1 MKKAHGHSDRA
12 YFCMLE
18 KVSEGIMTLAQ
29 IMEPWRASHPYN
41 QVRAGLHPGIGQL
54 VVGLTDLP
62 RSCWTA
68 ALAGDLKQPVLVITP
83 TAEGAKTAYSDLLSL
98 LPEGQVFY
106 FPHLDLLPYEVYAR
120 NVEIA
125 VQRMRVLTRL
135 ARLEPVVVVASVDA
149 LLKKIVSRDI
159 INEYSLSLSVGRKTD
174 IRDLANRL
182 VSMGYTKEDLVDIA
196 GTFSIRGGIIDIFP
210 LTEDVPLRIEF
221 FDDEIESMRYFHPDT
236 QRSLEEVKHVFLPPA
251 GEFPA
256 RPELLVKAG
265 NLLAQELSAVLP
277 SYSGAGR
284 RHLRDNFSPYLE
296 QMEQGIWT
304 QGMEQFLTYLYPEA
318 GGLADYLPPNGLV
331 VLHEPDNIWE
341 NTGKIRGELHS
352 WYYDLLEEGK
362 ILPSFGNNFLDD
374 AQFSAMIRRHS
385 FLLLAHLPE
394 TAGLPVQGKYDVLTR
409 DIPAYKGQ
417 LGRLAEDLKFYK
429 KEKYKIFV
437 SASSQI
443 RKEKLQELMQEMDME
458 GIEIIDAALSR
469 GFDSPAVKTLLLSE
483 TDVLGQNIHAK
494 ARRPMRKGEK
504 IATFLDLKVGDYVVH
519 VNHGIGRYLGV
530 IRLDIGDSH
539 RDYLHI
545 QYAGADKLYVPTD
558 QVDLIQKYVGADGH
572 APKVYK
578 LGGTEWGRIKAK
590 VRTSVQDMAKELL
603 ALYASREALRGHA
616 FSPDTVWQKEFE
628 DAFPYPETPDQLR
641 AVEEIKKDMENGKPM
656 DRLLCGD
663 VGYGKTEVALRAAFK
678 AVMDGKQVAVLVPTT
693 VLAQQ
698 HQRTFEERFAGLP
711 VTIGVL
717 SRFKSA
723 KATSLTLKELAQG
736 TVDVVIGTHRLL
748 SKDVRYKDLGLLI
761 IDEEQRFG
769 VAHKEKIKGIKQN
782 IDVLTLTATPIPR
795 TLHMSLVGV
804 RDMSVIETPPEDRQ
818 PVQTYVMEYQDRVI
832 KEALSREIS
841 RGGQVYFVHNR
852 VNSIFRVA
860 DQIKALVPEAKITIG
875 HGQMKEH
882 ELEEVMLDFVA
893 GDYNVL
899 VCTTIVESGLDIPNV
914 NTLIVDEADHL
925 GLSQLYQL
933 RGRVGRSAKQAY
945 AYFTYKKD
953 KVLSGIAKKRL
964 TAIRDF
970 TELGSGFKIAMRD
983 MEIRGAGN
991 ILGPEQH
998 GHILAVGFDMYCRLV
1013 EEEVTKQRQG
1023 NGLIQE
1029 KITPLLELN
1038 VDAYIPDQ
1046 YVAEVDLKIELY
1058 KRLAAAE
1065 ELKDVDDLEYEVED
1079 RFGTMQQPVRN
1090 LFSLGKLKVL
1100 AQKLRVSGIIQQK
1113 RTIGIRFSADHL
1125 VVGTDLA
1132 EIAQEFGRRISFSV
1146 SGDLEIRVNP
1156 DSLSQESVLQLLI
1169 KILIKLLGFFK
1180 KRSMV

>member
-1 MKKAHGHSDRA
+1 MIFSKI
-12 YFCMLE
+12 
-18 KVSEGIMTLAQ
+18 V
-29 IMEPWRASHPYN
+29 EPWKSRDPYR
-41 QVRAGLHPGIGQL
+41 QVRTGLYPGTGQL

-68 ALAGDLKQPVLVITP
+68 ALSDDIKRPVLIITP
-83 TAEGAKTAYSDLLSL
+83 TAEGAKTTYSDLASL
-98 LPEGQVFY
+98 VPEGHVFY
-106 FPHLDLLPYEVYAR
+106 FPHLDLMPYEVYAR

-125 VQRMRVLTRL
+125 AQRMTVLTKL
-135 ARLEPVVVVASVDA
+135 ARQEPVIVVASVDA
-149 LLKKIVSRDI
+149 LLKKTVSRDTI
-159 INEYSLSLSVGRKTD
+159 KEYSLSLSIGQKID
-174 IRDLANRL
+174 IRELAGRL
-182 VSMGYTKEDLVDIA
+182 VSMGYGKEDLVEIP
-196 GTFSIRGGIIDIFP
+196 GTFSIRGGIIDIFS
-210 LTEDVPLRIEF
+210 LTENLPHRLEF
-221 FDDEIESMRYFHPDT
+221 FDDEIESIRFFHPDT
-236 QRSLEEVKHVFLPPA
+236 QRSLEETDAIFLPPA
-251 GEFPA
+251 DEFPA
-256 RPELLVKAG
+256 DSDLLVVAG
-265 NLLAQELSAVLP
+265 KKLAKELSAALP
-277 SYSGAGR
+277 SYSGQAKR
-284 RHLRDNFSPYLE
+284 NLKDKLSPYLE
-296 QMEQGIWT
+296 QMEQGIWI
-304 QGMEQFLTYLYPEA
+304 QGMEQFLTHFYPDA
-318 GGLADYLPPNGLV
+318 GGLADYLSLDSLV
-331 VLHEPDNIWE
+331 IIHEPDLVRKNIE
-341 NTGKIRGELHS
+341 KIRDEINS
-352 WYYDLLEEGK
+352 WYYELLEEGK
-362 ILPSFGNNFLDD
+362 ILPSFGNNFLEYDR
-374 AQFSAMIRRHS
+374 FSTMIQAHP

-394 TAGLPVQGKYDVLTR
+394 TAGLPVRAKYHVLTR
-409 DIPAYKGQ
+409 DISSYKGQ
-417 LGRLAEDLKFYK
+417 LSRLSEDLKYYK
-429 KEKYKIFV
+429 QEKYKILI
-437 SASSQI
+437 SASSEI
-443 RKEKLQELMQEMDME
+443 RKEKLQELMREMEIE
-458 GIEIIDAALSR
+458 GVEIIDVALSR
-469 GFDSPAVKTLLLSE
+469 GFDCPAIKMLLLSE
-483 TDVLGQNIHAK
+483 TDALGQNIHAK
-494 ARRPMRKGEK
+494 SRRPMRKGEK

-545 QYAGADKLYVPTD
+545 QYAGEDKLYVPTD

-578 LGGTEWGRIKAK
+578 LGGTEWSRVKAK

-603 ALYASREALRGHA
+603 ALYAAREALKGHA

-628 DAFPYPETPDQLR
+628 DAFPFPETFDQLR
-641 AVEEIKKDMENGKPM
+641 AVEEIKKDMEKVKPM

-678 AVMDGKQVAVLVPTT
+678 SVMDGKQVAVLVPTT

-717 SRFKSA
+717 SRFKSP
-723 KATSLTLKELAQG
+723 KAIGLTLKNLAQG
-736 TVDVVIGTHRLL
+736 RVDIIIGTHRLL
-748 SKDVRYKDLGLLI
+748 SKDVKFKDLGLLI

-832 KEALSREIS
+832 KEAISREIN

-852 VNSIFRVA
+852 INNIFSIA
-860 DQIKALVPEAKITIG
+860 DQIQTMVTEAKIIVG

-882 ELEEVMLDFVA
+882 ELERVMLDFVE
-893 GDYNVL
+893 GSYNVL

-914 NTLIVDEADHL
+914 NTIIVDEADHL

-945 AYFTYKKD
+945 AYFTYRKD
-953 KVLSGIAKKRL
+953 KILSGIAKKRL

-998 GHILAVGFDMYCRLV
+998 GHILAVGFDLYCRLV
-1013 EEEVTKQRQG
+1013 EDEVAKQRAG
-1023 NGLIQE
+1023 SDHIQE

-1038 VDAYIPDQ
+1038 VNAYIPDQ

-1065 ELKDVDDLEYEVED
+1065 EIKDVDDLEYEVED
-1079 RFGTMQQPVRN
+1079 RFGAMQQPVRN
-1090 LFSLGKLKVL
+1090 LFFLGKLKVL
-1100 AQKLRVSGIIQQK
+1100 AQKLKVNGIIQQK
-1113 RTIGIRFSADHL
+1113 KTVGIRFSPGHM

-1132 EIAQEFGRRISFSV
+1132 EISQEFGRRISFSV
-1146 SGDLEIRVNP
+1146 SDDLEIRVNS
-1156 DSLSQESVLQLLI
+1156 DNLSEERLLSMLQ
-1169 KILIKLLGFFK
+1169 KILTKLLGFFN
-1180 KRSMV
+1180 KRSVL